1 MIHQYKAKGYNIVL
15 DVYSGSVHLVDEISY
30 DIISL
35 LNKNIEKEKIEEEIM
50 GLHKINKDQF
60 DEAYEEVKNLVSEK
74 VLFSEDDFKD
84 LTIDLDK
91 RKTYLKAMC
100 LNVSHTCNLYCQYC
114 FAKEGR
120 YHGPEAIMTDE
131 VSKKA
136 IDFLLENSGSHYNLD
151 IDFFGGEPLLNWD
164 LVKNT
169 VAYAR
174 SKEKEFNKLIKDENY
189 QIIIKEKNKNE

>member
-35 LNKNIEKEKIEEEIM
+35 LNKNKEKSYIEKEIKN
-50 GLHKINKDQF
+50 LHNINQDQF
-60 DEAYEEVKNLVSEK
+60 NEAYEEVKSLVSEK
-74 VLFSEDDFKD
+74 VLFSDDDFKD

-100 LNVSHTCNLYCQYC
+100 LNVSHTCNLSCEYC

-131 VSKKA
+131 VAKKS
-136 IDFLLENSGSHYNLD
+136 IDFLLEN
-151 IDFFGGEPLLNWD
+151 
-164 LVKNT
+164 
-169 VAYAR
+169 
-174 SKEKEFNKLIKDENY
+174 
-189 QIIIKEKNKNE
+189 

>member
-60 DEAYEEVKNLVSEK
+60 DEAYEEVKNLVSEE

-100 LNVSHTCNLYCQYC
+100 LNVSHTCNLSCEYC

-169 VAYAR
+169 VDYAR
-174 SKEKEFNKLIKDENY
+174 SKEKRIYVFYIRKS
-189 QIIIKEKNKNE
+189 KNN